1 MSFPFNVVL
10 RVFLNVNLS
19 CALFPR
25 RFLSEHG
32 KIRWFVLCTMNL
44 TVFGI
49 SHLLLSSLK
58 IDLLKGQ
65 RILGQYILHC
75 GTFELLMK
83 LIACIQ

>member
-10 RVFLNVNLS
+10 QVFLNMNLS

-49 SHLLLSSLK
+49 SHLLLSSRSK
-58 IDLLKGQ
+58 SIYSRDNGSSDN
-65 RILGQYILHC
+65 IS
-75 GTFELLMK
+75 
-83 LIACIQ
+83 CIVARLNC